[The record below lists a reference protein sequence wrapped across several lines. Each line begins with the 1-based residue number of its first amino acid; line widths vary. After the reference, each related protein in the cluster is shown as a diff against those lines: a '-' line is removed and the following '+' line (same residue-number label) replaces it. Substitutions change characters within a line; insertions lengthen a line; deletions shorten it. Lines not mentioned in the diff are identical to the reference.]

1 MGAKMSEEMAT
12 EVSLG
17 FTGNYPLKLDSALR
31 VAIPAKFKDVLE
43 KQYGEESSQVVL
55 IPDLAKIKVLPLP
68 VWRRLQGKLNGL
80 SDFDP
85 NSEDYRT
92 FIFGNMALCSLD
104 AQNRVKL
111 TPGLCGL
118 AELEKEA
125 VFVGRQD
132 MMEIWSADKWRE
144 FTKATASNFRNV
156 MAEVFRN
163 SRSVS

>member
-1 MGAKMSEEMAT
+1 MSEELAT

-31 VAIPAKFKDVLE
+31 VAIPAKFKAVLE
-43 KQYGEESSQVVL
+43 KQYGDEASQVVL
-55 IPDLAKIKVLPLP
+55 IPDYGKIKVLPLP
-68 VWRRLQGKLNGL
+68 VWRRLQGKLNDL
-80 SDFDP
+80 SDFD
-85 NSEDYRT
+85 SSSDDART
-92 FIFGNMALCSLD
+92 FIFGNMSVCSLD

-111 TPGLCGL
+111 TQGLCEL
-118 AELEKEA
+118 AVLEKEA

-163 SRSVS
+163 SRPVS